1 MNPRLTRARIPRK
14 IPKITNKTNP
24 LRDKRG
30 GILWEEGIMIE
41 YIDEAPSLEE
51 YKEMRRAVNFMVLSD
66 RIASNA
72 LNNAFHITT
81 VRDNGRAIGMIRVL
95 SDGSY
100 ANFITD
106 VMVIPEYQ
114 HRGIGKEMMRRTI
127 DFMYGTLEKGE
138 TIVLYLMS
146 ASGREPF
153 YKQFGFR
160 ERPNEVWGAGMSQW
174 ITKN

>member
-1 MNPRLTRARIPRK
+1 MIEKPPCNIQ
-14 IPKITNKTNP
+14 
-24 LRDKRG
+24 G
-30 GILWEEGIMIE
+30 GFYGEYKMAVE
-41 YIDEAPSLEE
+41 YIDEAPTLEE

-66 RIASNA
+66 RIAGNA

-81 VRDNGRAIGMIRVL
+81 VRDNGRAVGMIRVL

-114 HRGIGKEMMRRTI
+114 KRGIGRELMRRTVEY
-127 DFMYGTLEKGE
+127 MKSTLQPGE

-146 ASGREPF
+146 AIGKEEF

-174 ITKN
+174 LTRSDDNT

>member
-1 MNPRLTRARIPRK
+1 
-14 IPKITNKTNP
+14 
-24 LRDKRG
+24 
-30 GILWEEGIMIE
+30 MIE

-72 LNNAFHITT
+72 LNNALHITT
-81 VRDNGRAIGMIRVL
+81 GRDNGRAIGMIRVL

-127 DFMYGTLEKGE
+127 DFMYNTLEKGE

-146 ASGREPF
+146 ASAREPF

-174 ITKN
+174 ITKAE

>member
-1 MNPRLTRARIPRK
+1 MA
-14 IPKITNKTNP
+14 
-24 LRDKRG
+24 
-30 GILWEEGIMIE
+30 IE

-66 RIASNA
+66 RIAGNA

-114 HRGIGKEMMRRTI
+114 KRGIGRELMRRTVE
-127 DFMYGTLEKGE
+127 FMKSTLQPGE

-146 ASGREPF
+146 AIGKEEF

-174 ITKN
+174 LTRSDENT

>member
-1 MNPRLTRARIPRK
+1 
-14 IPKITNKTNP
+14 
-24 LRDKRG
+24 
-30 GILWEEGIMIE
+30 
-41 YIDEAPSLEE
+41 
-51 YKEMRRAVNFMVLSD
+51 MVLSD

-81 VRDNGRAIGMIRVL
+81 VRDNGKAIGMIRVL

-106 VMVIPEYQ
+106 VIVIPEYQ
-114 HRGIGKEMMRRTI
+114 KRGIGTEMVRRTV
-127 DFMYGTLEKGE
+127 DFMKSTLQPGE

-146 ASGREPF
+146 AIGKESF

-174 ITKN
+174 ITKPIEND

>member
-1 MNPRLTRARIPRK
+1 MA
-14 IPKITNKTNP
+14 
-24 LRDKRG
+24 
-30 GILWEEGIMIE
+30 IE
-41 YIDEAPSLEE
+41 FIDEAPTLEE
-51 YKEMRRAVNFMVLSD
+51 YKEMRRQVNFMVLSD

-81 VRDNGRAIGMIRVL
+81 VRDNGRAVGMIRVL

-114 HRGIGKEMMRRTI
+114 HRGIATQMMHRTM
-127 DFMYGTLEKGE
+127 DFMRSTLEEGE

-146 ASGREPF
+146 AIDKEPF
-153 YKQFGFR
+153 YSRFGFKT
-160 ERPNEVWGAGMSQW
+160 RPNEVWGAGMSQW
-174 ITKN
+174 ITK

>member
-1 MNPRLTRARIPRK
+1 MAL
-14 IPKITNKTNP
+14 
-24 LRDKRG
+24 
-30 GILWEEGIMIE
+30 E
-41 YIDEAPSLEE
+41 YIDKAPTLAE
-51 YKEMRRAVNFMVLSD
+51 YMEMRRAVNFMVLSE

-81 VRDNGRAIGMIRVL
+81 VRDGGRAVGMIRVL

-106 VMVIPEYQ
+106 VIVIPEYQ
-114 HRGIGKEMMRRTI
+114 HRGIGKEMMRRT
-127 DFMYGTLEKGE
+127 MEYMKSTLMPGE

-146 ASGREPF
+146 ATGREDF
-153 YKQFGFR
+153 YKQFGFK

-174 ITKN
+174 VTRSDANT

>member
-1 MNPRLTRARIPRK
+1 
-14 IPKITNKTNP
+14 
-24 LRDKRG
+24 
-30 GILWEEGIMIE
+30 MIE
-41 YIDEAPSLEE
+41 YIDKAPTLEE
-51 YKEMRRAVNFMVLSD
+51 YFEMRRAVNFIKLSE

-114 HRGIGKEMMRRTI
+114 GQGIGKELLRRTVEH
-127 DFMYGTLEKGE
+127 MKSTMQPGE
-138 TIVLYLMS
+138 TIILYLMS
-146 ASGREPF
+146 AIGKEDF

-160 ERPNEVWGAGMSQW
+160 SRPNEVWGAGMSQW
-174 ITKN
+174 ITKPLE

>member
-1 MNPRLTRARIPRK
+1 MAL
-14 IPKITNKTNP
+14 
-24 LRDKRG
+24 
-30 GILWEEGIMIE
+30 E
-41 YIDEAPSLEE
+41 YIDKAPTLAE
-51 YKEMRRAVNFMVLSD
+51 YMEMRRAVNFMVLSE

-81 VRDNGRAIGMIRVL
+81 VRDGGRAVGMIRVL

-114 HRGIGKEMMRRTI
+114 HRGIGKELMRRTV
-127 DFMYGTLEKGE
+127 DHMKSTLMPGE

-146 ASGREPF
+146 ATGKEEF
-153 YKQFGFR
+153 YKRFGFK

-174 ITKN
+174 ITRSDANT

>member
-1 MNPRLTRARIPRK
+1 MA
-14 IPKITNKTNP
+14 
-24 LRDKRG
+24 
-30 GILWEEGIMIE
+30 IE
-41 YIDEAPSLEE
+41 YIDQAPTLEE

-66 RIASNA
+66 RIAQNA

-81 VRDNGRAIGMIRVL
+81 VRDNGKAIGMIRVL

-114 HRGIGKEMMRRTI
+114 RQGIGKEMMRRTV
-127 DFMYGTLEKGE
+127 DYMKSTLQPGE

-146 ASGREPF
+146 AIGKEEF
-153 YKQFGFR
+153 YKQFGFKS
-160 ERPNEVWGAGMSQW
+160 RPNEVWGAGMSQW
-174 ITKN
+174 ISC

>member
-1 MNPRLTRARIPRK
+1 ME
-14 IPKITNKTNP
+14 
-24 LRDKRG
+24 RDK
-30 GILWEEGIMIE
+30 MAIE
-41 YIDEAPSLEE
+41 YIDKAPTLEE

-81 VRDNGRAIGMIRVL
+81 VRDNGKAIGMIRVL

-106 VMVIPEYQ
+106 VIVIPEYQ
-114 HRGIGKEMMRRTI
+114 KRGIGTEMVRRTV
-127 DFMYGTLEKGE
+127 DFMKSTLQPGE

-146 ASGREPF
+146 AIGKESF

-174 ITKN
+174 ITKPIEND

>member
-1 MNPRLTRARIPRK
+1 MAL
-14 IPKITNKTNP
+14 
-24 LRDKRG
+24 
-30 GILWEEGIMIE
+30 E
-41 YIDEAPSLEE
+41 YIDKAPTLAE
-51 YKEMRRAVNFMVLSD
+51 YMEMRRAVNFMVLSE

-81 VRDNGRAIGMIRVL
+81 VRDGGRAVGMIRVL

-106 VMVIPEYQ
+106 VIVIPEYQ
-114 HRGIGKEMMRRTI
+114 HRGIGKEMMRRT
-127 DFMYGTLEKGE
+127 MEYMKSTLMPGE

-146 ASGREPF
+146 ATGREDF
-153 YKQFGFR
+153 YKQFGFK

-174 ITKN
+174 ITRSDANT

>member
-1 MNPRLTRARIPRK
+1 
-14 IPKITNKTNP
+14 
-24 LRDKRG
+24 
-30 GILWEEGIMIE
+30 MIE
-41 YIDEAPSLEE
+41 YIDEAPTLDE

-81 VRDNGRAIGMIRVL
+81 ARDNGRAIGMIRVL

-146 ASGREPF
+146 ATGREPF

-174 ITKN
+174 ITKK

>member
-1 MNPRLTRARIPRK
+1 MA
-14 IPKITNKTNP
+14 
-24 LRDKRG
+24 
-30 GILWEEGIMIE
+30 IE
-41 YIDEAPSLEE
+41 YIDKAPTLEE
-51 YKEMRRAVNFMVLSD
+51 YMEMRRAVNFMVLSK

-81 VRDNGRAIGMIRVL
+81 VRDSGRAIGMIRVL

-114 HRGIGKEMMRRTI
+114 HRGIGKELMRRT
-127 DFMYGTLEKGE
+127 MEYMRGTLLPGE

-146 ASGREPF
+146 AIGREDF

-174 ITKN
+174 IHG

>member
-1 MNPRLTRARIPRK
+1 ME
-14 IPKITNKTNP
+14 
-24 LRDKRG
+24 RDK
-30 GILWEEGIMIE
+30 MAIE
-41 YIDEAPSLEE
+41 YIDKAPTLEE

-81 VRDNGRAIGMIRVL
+81 VRDNGKAIGMIRVL

-106 VMVIPEYQ
+106 VIVIPEYQ
-114 HRGIGKEMMRRTI
+114 KRGIGTEMVRRTV
-127 DFMYGTLEKGE
+127 DFMKTTLQPGE

-146 ASGREPF
+146 AIGKESF
-153 YKQFGFR
+153 YKTYRKRLTFF
-160 ERPNEVWGAGMSQW
+160 PKCAT
-174 ITKN
+174 I

>member
-1 MNPRLTRARIPRK
+1 MAL
-14 IPKITNKTNP
+14 
-24 LRDKRG
+24 
-30 GILWEEGIMIE
+30 E
-41 YIDEAPSLEE
+41 YIDKAPTLEE
-51 YKEMRRAVNFMVLSD
+51 YMEMRRAVNFMVLSE

-81 VRDNGRAIGMIRVL
+81 VRDSGRAIGMIRVL

-114 HRGIGKEMMRRTI
+114 HRGIGKEMMRRT
-127 DFMYGTLEKGE
+127 MEYMRGTLLPGE

-146 ASGREPF
+146 AIGREDF

-174 ITKN
+174 IHG

>member
-1 MNPRLTRARIPRK
+1 MA
-14 IPKITNKTNP
+14 
-24 LRDKRG
+24 
-30 GILWEEGIMIE
+30 IE
-41 YIDEAPSLEE
+41 YIDTAPSLEE
-51 YKEMRRAVNFMVLSD
+51 YKEMRKAVNFMVLSD
-66 RIASNA
+66 RIAGNA

-114 HRGIGKEMMRRTI
+114 KRGIGRELMRRTVE
-127 DFMYGTLEKGE
+127 FMKSTLEPGE

-146 ASGREPF
+146 AIGKEEF

-160 ERPNEVWGAGMSQW
+160 ERPNDVWGAGMSQW
-174 ITKN
+174 LTRSDDNT

>member
-1 MNPRLTRARIPRK
+1 
-14 IPKITNKTNP
+14 
-24 LRDKRG
+24 
-30 GILWEEGIMIE
+30 MIE
-41 YIDEAPSLEE
+41 YIDEAPTLEE
-51 YKEMRRAVNFMVLSD
+51 YFEMRRAVNFMQLSE

-114 HRGIGKEMMRRTI
+114 RQGIGKEMMRRTVEY
-127 DFMYGTLEKGE
+127 MRGTLRPGE

-146 ASGREPF
+146 AIGKEEF

-160 ERPNEVWGAGMSQW
+160 TRPNEVWGAGMSQW
-174 ITKN
+174 LTLPKE

>member
-1 MNPRLTRARIPRK
+1 ME
-14 IPKITNKTNP
+14 
-24 LRDKRG
+24 RDK
-30 GILWEEGIMIE
+30 MAIE
-41 YIDEAPSLEE
+41 YIDKAPTLEE

-81 VRDNGRAIGMIRVL
+81 VRDNGKAIGMIRVL

-106 VMVIPEYQ
+106 VIVIPEYQ
-114 HRGIGKEMMRRTI
+114 KRGIGTEMVRRTV
-127 DFMYGTLEKGE
+127 DFMKTTLQPGE

-146 ASGREPF
+146 AIGKESF

-174 ITKN
+174 LEK

>member
-1 MNPRLTRARIPRK
+1 MA
-14 IPKITNKTNP
+14 
-24 LRDKRG
+24 
-30 GILWEEGIMIE
+30 IE
-41 YIDEAPSLEE
+41 YIDKAPTLEE

-81 VRDNGRAIGMIRVL
+81 VRDDGRAIGMIRVL

-114 HRGIGKEMMRRTI
+114 HQGIGREMMRRT
-127 DFMYGTLEKGE
+127 MEYMRSTLLPGE

-146 ASGREPF
+146 ATGKEEF

-174 ITKN
+174 IHG

>member
-1 MNPRLTRARIPRK
+1 MA
-14 IPKITNKTNP
+14 
-24 LRDKRG
+24 
-30 GILWEEGIMIE
+30 IE
-41 YIDEAPSLEE
+41 YIDKAPTLAE

-81 VRDNGRAIGMIRVL
+81 VRDNAHNNRAIGMIRVL

-114 HRGIGKEMMRRTI
+114 RQGIGKELMRRTV
-127 DFMYGTLEKGE
+127 DFMKSTLLPGE

-146 ASGREPF
+146 AIGKEEF

-174 ITKN
+174 IRG

>member
-1 MNPRLTRARIPRK
+1 MA
-14 IPKITNKTNP
+14 
-24 LRDKRG
+24 
-30 GILWEEGIMIE
+30 IE
-41 YIDEAPSLEE
+41 FIDEAPTLEE

-72 LNNAFHITT
+72 LNNAYHITT

-114 HRGIGKEMMRRTI
+114 GRGIGTQMMQRTM
-127 DFMYGTLEKGE
+127 DFMKSTLLPGE

-146 ASGREPF
+146 AIGREPF
-153 YKQFGFR
+153 YKKFGFKT
-160 ERPNEVWGAGMSQW
+160 RPNEVWGAGMSQW
-174 ITKN
+174 LTRKD